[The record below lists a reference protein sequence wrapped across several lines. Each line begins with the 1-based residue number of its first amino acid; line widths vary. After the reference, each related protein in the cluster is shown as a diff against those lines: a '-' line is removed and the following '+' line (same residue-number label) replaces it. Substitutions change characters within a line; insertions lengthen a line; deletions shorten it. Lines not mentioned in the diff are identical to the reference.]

1 VQTEERGSGLFVA
14 GFLLAALGLVV
25 APLALIGIIAA
36 VRDEGGSGGGTAAAV
51 TTANI
56 SLKEF
61 SITGNLS
68 VPAGDVTL
76 AVKNDGSQVH
86 NLFLKGGRGT
96 KDLQPGTSENLTL
109 GKLAAGTYTI
119 SCLIPGHEAAGM
131 KADLVVTAGGGGAST
146 GSTGSSGDH
155 SGTLDY
161 AALDKAMTESILKF
175 PAKTAGQGNAELAP
189 KILADGTKQFDITT
203 EIIDWEV
210 EPGKIVKA
218 WAYNGT
224 VPGPVIR
231 TNVGDKVKLVV
242 TNKLPMGTDVHV
254 HGVMVPFEM
263 DGVSPITQKLIQ
275 PGTTFTYE
283 FVTDKPA
290 VAMYHAHNHAQIQ
303 VINGLFGAFI
313 VGQQPLPTG
322 RTIGGITIPKDI
334 KISQEIPMVL
344 NDAGV
349 IGLSLN
355 GKSFP
360 ATQPYKAKVGD
371 WVMIHYFNEGLQIH
385 PMHQHRFP
393 QLVIAKDG
401 IPLDSPYWIDT
412 LNVAP
417 GERYTVI
424 MQPDLKGVF
433 VWHCHILNHVE
444 RESGAFGMLTAF
456 IVE

>member
-1 VQTEERGSGLFVA
+1 MQQQEKSSGIFVA

-25 APLALIGIIAA
+25 APLALIGIISA
-36 VRDEGGSGGGTAAAV
+36 VRDKGGSGGTAAAV

-61 SITGNLS
+61 SITGDLS

-76 AVKNDGSQVH
+76 NATNNGAQVH
-86 NLFLKGGRGT
+86 NLYLKGGKGT
-96 KDLQPGTSENLTL
+96 ADIQPTKSDTLAL
-109 GKLAAGTYTI
+109 GKLEPGTYTLV
-119 SCLIPGHEAAGM
+119 CLIPGHEAAGM
-131 KADLVVTAGGGGAST
+131 KADLTVTAGGSVAAS
-146 GSTGSSGDH
+146 GSTGGDH
-155 SGTLDY
+155 SNTIDY
-161 AALDKAMTESILKF
+161 AKLDKAMTDSILKF
-175 PAKTAGQGNAELAP
+175 PATTKGQGNGELAP

-203 EIIDWEV
+203 EIVDWEV
-210 EPGKIVKA
+210 EPGKVVKA
-218 WAYNGT
+218 WAYNGQ

-254 HGVMVPFEM
+254 HGIEMPFEM

-275 PGTTFTYE
+275 PGQTFTYE
-283 FVTDKPA
+283 FTTPVAA
-290 VAMYHAHNHAQIQ
+290 VAMYHAHNHGQFQ
-303 VINGLFGAFI
+303 VTNGLFGVFI
-313 VGQQPLPTG
+313 TGDLPLPTG
-322 RTIGGITIPKDI
+322 RTIGGIKLPTDI
-334 KISQEIPMVL
+334 KITQRIPMVL

-360 ATQPYKAKVGD
+360 ATQPYKGKVGD
-371 WVMIHYFNEGLQIH
+371 WVMVDYFNEGLQIH

-401 IPLDSPYWIDT
+401 IPLESPYWVDT

-424 MQPDLKGVF
+424 MNLDAKGVF

-444 RESGAFGMLTAF
+444 QETGAFGMLTAF

>member
-1 VQTEERGSGLFVA
+1 MQTEERGSGIFVA

-36 VRDEGGSGGGTAAAV
+36 VRDDGGGSGSSSTATTAA
-51 TTANI
+51 I

-61 SITGNLS
+61 SIAGQLS

-76 AVKNDGSQVH
+76 NVKNDGSQVH
-86 NLFLKGGRGT
+86 NLYLRGGKGT
-96 KDLQPGTSENLTL
+96 KDISPGASDTLAL
-109 GKLAAGTYTI
+109 GKLKAGSYEVV
-119 SCLIPGHEAAGM
+119 CLIPGHEAAGM
-131 KADLVVTAGGGGAST
+131 KATLDVTEGGSSAAAAGGTAG
-146 GSTGSSGDH
+146 H
-155 SGTLDY
+155 SGTIDY
-161 AALDKAMTESILKF
+161 AKLDKAMEDSIKKF
-175 PAKTAGQGNAELAP
+175 PAKTAGQGNTELKP
-189 KILADGTKQFDITT
+189 TILADGTKQFNITT

-218 WAYNGT
+218 WAYNGQ

-231 TNVGDKVKLVV
+231 TEVGDKVKLVV

-254 HGVMVPFEM
+254 HGIDMPFKM
-263 DGVSPITQKLIQ
+263 DGVSPITQPLIE

-283 FVTDKPA
+283 FTTPRQA
-290 VAMYHAHNHAQIQ
+290 VAMYHAHHHGQMQ
-303 VINGLFGAFI
+303 VPNGLFGVFI
-313 VGQQPLPTG
+313 TGDMPLPAG
-322 RTIGGITIPKDI
+322 KTISGVTIPKDI
-334 KISQEIPMVL
+334 KIAKRIPMVL

-355 GKSFP
+355 GKGFP
-360 ATQPYKAKVGD
+360 ATEPYTSKVGD
-371 WVMIHYFNEGLQIH
+371 WIMVDYFNEGLQIH
-385 PMHQHRFP
+385 PMHQHRFF

-401 IPLDSPYWIDT
+401 IPLEQPYWVDT

-424 MQPDLKGVF
+424 MKTDEKGVW

-444 RESGAFGMLTAF
+444 REEGAFGMLTAF